1 MSFQDRG
8 VKTKFLSQSRQI
20 ALSSMGGGGG
30 SGGTLI
36 KWDSPLLTAIYN
48 EDGLGPGMTKIDTL
62 LFVYSHKPHS
72 YM

>member
-30 SGGTLI
+30 TLI

-48 EDGLGPGMTKIDTL
+48 EDGLGPGMTKTRHVAICVLTQTT
-62 LFVYSHKPHS
+62 
-72 YM
+72 